1 MTKEKQEFEYYCLD
15 RLKLFSNE
23 SPFPVSYSDGVITKK
38 IIYKVGLKATIK
50 KQECFVLYTDS
61 DEDLEGFTFI
71 SIERF
76 YENQKRF
83 YTEVFD
89 KNELKDIIRTLPA
102 INIFEFTSLLEFNT
116 IYDEYKELLEENWE
130 KLEMDDLI
138 EI

>member
-1 MTKEKQEFEYYCLD
+1 MTKEQQEFEYYCLD
-15 RLKLFSNE
+15 RLKLVSNE
-23 SPFPVSYSDGVITKK
+23 SPFPVSYSDGVIIKK
-38 IIYKVGLKATIK
+38 LIYKVGLKATIK

-61 DEDLEGFTFI
+61 DDDLVGFTFI
-71 SIERF
+71 PIERF

-89 KNELKDIIRTLPA
+89 KNELSDIIRILPA

-116 IYDEYKELLEENWE
+116 IYDEFKSLLEDNWQ
-130 KLEMDDLI
+130 KLQMDDLI